1 MNKSILNKFSLK
13 NKKAFIFGGCGLI
26 GREITKTFVEAGAN
40 IFVFDTNLKIGK
52 LLEKKF
58 LALKT

>member
-40 IFVFDTNLKIGK
+40 IFVFVYIEDLKGPK
-52 LLEKKF
+52 S
-58 LALKT
+58 A